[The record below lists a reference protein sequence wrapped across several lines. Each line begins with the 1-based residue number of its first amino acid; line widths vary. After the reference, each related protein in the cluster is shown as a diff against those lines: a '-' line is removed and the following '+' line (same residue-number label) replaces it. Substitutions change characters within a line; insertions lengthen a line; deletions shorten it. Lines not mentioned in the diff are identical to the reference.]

1 MSLHEKQMGE
11 RNRTGLII
19 GLMLTGVMMILTVVA
34 LMQGADLL
42 RCVVTLAVGVV
53 SIVAQLIGF
62 KKKRYQADYYH
73 YSIYPVFLFYVIFLF
88 TGGNYYYFVF
98 IFPVAVL
105 VMMFQ
110 NVRAV
115 RLGAIMA
122 VLTAILY
129 DVYYQLTLATGNMLL
144 TYIIQVLSVLVAA
157 TAELLIAAQQQRHQE
172 ETIAQIEEDAARSA
186 NVAKEIVVHAN
197 DLAEQFS
204 NAMNVMETLNECMS
218 SSHDSADGISES
230 TKVTAE
236 AVERQTVQTV
246 EIQNILQDVSSQTN
260 EMKQRS
266 EATRQAV
273 EEGVDLIH
281 ALEAQAKEAAEINR
295 QTEQSTNNLNE
306 RIKEV
311 DAITETI
318 LGISS
323 QTNLLALNASIEAAR
338 AGEAGK
344 GFAVVADEIRN
355 LSEETRQATE
365 QIGAIIQKLT
375 EEASLATSSMQK
387 SSECIERQNGMISST
402 GEKLVDI
409 QGNTYSLNE
418 GVNLVM
424 GSVDNVLS
432 ANEQITDSISNL
444 SATSEEVAASAET
457 SLSLSDSS
465 MKTLQELNEH
475 LQKISEISEAMRKV
489 SE

>member
-306 RIKEV
+306 RIKESEEYKTY
-311 DAITETI
+311 TETI
-318 LGISS
+318 RRLRQESE
-323 QTNLLALNASIEAAR
+323 LYAR
-338 AGEAGK
+338 FNE
-344 GFAVVADEIRN
+344 FRRRN
-355 LSEETRQATE
+355 CELQFSE
-365 QIGAIIQKLT
+365 G
-375 EEASLATSSMQK
+375 
-387 SSECIERQNGMISST
+387 
-402 GEKLVDI
+402 D
-409 QGNTYSLNE
+409 
-418 GVNLVM
+418 
-424 GSVDNVLS
+424 
-432 ANEQITDSISNL
+432 SNL
-444 SATSEEVAASAET
+444 YDEVFNLTKEYDTILQNSLVSDFMLAEQR
-457 SLSLSDSS
+457 LSVR
-465 MKTLQELNEH
+465 MQEMYEVLTQGLE
-475 LQKISEISEAMRKV
+475 LDYEYLEK
-489 SE
+489 